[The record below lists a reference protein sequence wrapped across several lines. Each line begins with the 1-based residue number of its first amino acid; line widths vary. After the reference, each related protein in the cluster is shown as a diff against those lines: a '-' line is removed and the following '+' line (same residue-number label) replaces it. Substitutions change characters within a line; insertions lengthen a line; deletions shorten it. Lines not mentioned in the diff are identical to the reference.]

1 MATDVKT
8 ITVLSRT
15 SLNQLS
21 IVVNLKSSLRWFC
34 VPYHDLVYRQE
45 IYVSFSAYHRI
56 LNRRNTTGGTGEAET
71 AYLSGEP
78 EFTHCFSGVC
88 VAQSLFFCVVFCRS
102 SSFCPFSFDHCTLCL
117 FFDLWLL
124 ITPLAFSIIFQ
135 PLVRALERIKKN
147 QQVQIYYSQHL
158 TLTKI
163 WYIVFY
169 RLRLWLW
176 LGFWLHHWFRF

>member
-1 MATDVKT
+1 VATDVKT

-78 EFTHCFSGVC
+78 EFTHCFSGV
-88 VAQSLFFCVVFCRS
+88 QSLVFCVVFCRS

-117 FFDLWLL
+117 FVLFLL
-124 ITPLAFSIIFQ
+124 IIVLSVFFSI
-135 PLVRALERIKKN
+135 
-147 QQVQIYYSQHL
+147 Y
-158 TLTKI
+158 
-163 WYIVFY
+163 
-169 RLRLWLW
+169 
-176 LGFWLHHWFRF
+176 GF